1 MNYKSKLI
9 DKIKF
14 ESKSI
19 NLNNNFLQ
27 MKFSVGDTKIE
38 IYGKINID
46 QIKLSKILLS
56 IKKDEWPTFFQQ
68 LPGFFVIKIIRN
80 EKITILNDIFGN
92 YRLYYST
99 IDKKFIIYDKYP
111 GKNIDNKFEL
121 EFFKKK
127 SYTTPFSTF
136 DTKINKLFPG
146 AILIF
151 DNFSLNIYDN
161 KELVL
166 SKKSDPNKDYS
177 LSKFIK
183 SNLSFVKNN
192 KSKKN
197 ILFFSGGR
205 DSLYLSK
212 MLDELS
218 IDHILCFIV
227 YVDHFNKDNIEDLIK
242 SRKLAKLLDKKLDII
257 EFSEKNYNSAIYIAQ
272 KTKPIDYSFP
282 AMYHAVSRLK
292 AKYGNF
298 NIINGQSS
306 DSLLA
311 WGITGKGFSSVI
323 QRIIISEFYYNLPS
337 LLKLFISLPLSFIYS
352 LKIYKN
358 FNYYIPVNKKE
369 FVVAVNC
376 PAIYVPLYRNSD
388 FFKKLRAKL
397 EKHFVNNYNDII
409 IAKLHY
415 LQGSSNQLVIG
426 SGMGQGLDVF
436 MPFLDPRIILEVRKK
451 NKLKTILKPRYEIE
465 KYFNKSELEI
475 LNSKNKLTKSD
486 IVKTYDFK
494 SKWIKT

>member
-1 MNYKSKLI
+1 MICNSKLI
-9 DKIKF
+9 DEIKF

-19 NLNNNFLQ
+19 NLNKDFLQ
-27 MKFSVGDTKIE
+27 MKFSVNDTKIE
-38 IYGKINID
+38 IYGNIY
-46 QIKLSKILLS
+46 ITMTKLSKILLS

-68 LPGFFVIKIIRN
+68 LPGFFVIKIIRK

-99 IDKKFIIYDKYP
+99 IKNKFAISEEYP

-146 AILIF
+146 AILNF
-151 DNFSLNIYDN
+151 DNFSLSIYDN

-166 SKKSDPNKDYS
+166 SKKRDTNQDYCV
-177 LSKFIK
+177 SKFIK
-183 SNLSFVKNN
+183 SNLSFVKDN

-212 MLDELS
+212 MLDELN
-218 IDHILCFIV
+218 IDHTLCFIE
-227 YVDHFNKDNIEDLIK
+227 YVDHFNKDNMEDLIK
-242 SRKLAKLLDKKLDII
+242 SKKLAKLIDKKLEII
-257 EFSEKNYNSAIYIAQ
+257 KFSEKNYNSAIYKAQ
-272 KTKPIDYSFP
+272 KIKPIDYSFP
-282 AMYHAVSRLK
+282 AMYYAVSQLK

-311 WGITGKGFSSVI
+311 WGITGKGFSSVL

-337 LLKLFISLPLSFIYS
+337 LLKLLISLPLSFIYS

-358 FNYYIPVNKKE
+358 LNYYIPVKKKE
-369 FVVAVNC
+369 FIVAVNC
-376 PAIYVPLYRNSD
+376 PSIYVPLYRNSD

-397 EKHFVNNYNDII
+397 EKHFLNNYNDII

-426 SGMGQGLDVF
+426 SALGQGLNVY

-451 NKLKTILKPRYEIE
+451 NKFKTILKPRYEIE
-465 KYFNKSELEI
+465 KYFSKPELEI
-475 LNSKNKLTKSD
+475 LNYKNTLTKSD
-486 IVKTYDFK
+486 TVKPYDFK
-494 SKWIKT
+494 GKWIKY